1 MYAYTCVCVYVCI
14 YVCMQLSLGV
24 ECVEVILESEG
35 TQRSRGYPVLACN
48 VTALVQVSEWTGDVS
63 IIICLEGG
71 GKNGGEERMEGRKG
85 WRGGKDGGEE

>member
-1 MYAYTCVCVYVCI
+1 MCSYTCTVRVYVCI

-48 VTALVQVSEWTGDVS
+48 VTALVQVYEWTGDVS

-71 GKNGGEERMEGRKG
+71 GKNGGREEWREGRMEGGKG
-85 WRGGKDGGEE
+85 SERE